1 MLSTGSSRRWL
12 ATLLCL
18 GMVAAG
24 NLVIGAA
31 AQAEVKVSESTKY
44 YSVSGRSG
52 LELGKAML
60 VGGGKTI
67 RLRHAIAATATKFN
81 VSNPVLA
88 VENGRC
94 KIKSLRVDLGLTY
107 YYPKWNGRSRAS
119 AAVRKSW
126 DVFYQELVKHEK
138 THGKIAIEYA
148 RKLENELLRTSG
160 TALARCADFTAVA
173 SFRVRNLANELKRK
187 QADFDRR
194 EGLST
199 SRITKLQVQLIKT
212 K

>member
-1 MLSTGSSRRWL
+1 MVSAGTGRKWF
-12 ATLLCL
+12 ATLLCV

-24 NLVIGAA
+24 NLVIGTSAH
-31 AQAEVKVSESTKY
+31 AEVKVTESTKY
-44 YSVSGRSG
+44 YSVNGRTG

-81 VSNPVLA
+81 VTDPELV

-94 KIKSLRVDLGLTY
+94 KIRKLRVNLGLTY
-107 YYPKWNGRSRAS
+107 YYPKWSGRSKAS
-119 AAVRKSW
+119 PSVRKAW

-148 RKLENELLRTSG
+148 NRLEKELLRTSG
-160 TALARCADFTAVA
+160 TVLARCADFTAVA
-173 SFRVRNLANELKRK
+173 SFRVRSLANELKRK

-194 EGLST
+194 EGLSS
-199 SRITKLQVQLIKT
+199 SRISKLQVQLIKT
-212 K
+212 R